1 MTNVCIVLLIF
12 FHYSSLFSYSDE
24 SVNFEIQK
32 GLSGSR
38 SKIVFFKHN
47 DMNHLESLLE
57 EQNKIDKKV
66 SQYTIYHAG
75 FHAGMFLSGGIT
87 EDCVKVNYHRGG
99 EGMAP
104 MKVFKSRL
112 SEVASGGF
120 WDL

>member
-1 MTNVCIVLLIF
+1 MENVCIVLF
-12 FHYSSLFSYSDE
+12 FFAILCSFSYSDE

-66 SQYTIYHAG
+66 SQYTVYHAG
-75 FHAGMFLSGGIT
+75 VHAGILLSGGRI
-87 EDCVKVNYHRGG
+87 V
-99 EGMAP
+99 
-104 MKVFKSRL
+104 
-112 SEVASGGF
+112 
-120 WDL
+120 

>member
-1 MTNVCIVLLIF
+1 MENVCIVLF
-12 FHYSSLFSYSDE
+12 FFTILCSFSYSDE

-66 SQYTIYHAG
+66 SQYTI
-75 FHAGMFLSGGIT
+75 FHAGRNVIVWR
-87 EDCVKVNYHRGG
+87 EDCVKVNYHRGC

-104 MKVFKSRL
+104 
-112 SEVASGGF
+112 
-120 WDL
+120 